1 MNVEGR
7 MIREDVQLDN
17 LSIGGLYIRIP
28 QQQVETGSQIG
39 VAIRL
44 STETSETFD
53 ALRLVARGVVLR
65 NEPQMDGSCGIA
77 VRFTR
82 RRVL

>member
-1 MNVEGR
+1 

-17 LSIGGLYIRIP
+17 LSVGGLYIRIP
-28 QQQVETGSQIG
+28 QQVETGSQIG
-39 VAIRL
+39 VAVRL
-44 STETSETFD
+44 STDTSETFD
-53 ALRLVARGVVLR
+53 AIRLVARGVVLR

-82 RRVL
+82 RRML